1 MIRVVIGLML
11 AVPLTGCVT
20 GGVATPGQIATVSAD
35 TLYTTAVQIATQRV
49 AEGKLSREKF
59 HEMETAAYSALLLV
73 RAAAT
78 TSDLVK
84 AQQALATAT
93 SQLKGDQ

>member
-1 MIRVVIGLML
+1 MIRVAIGLML
-11 AVPLTGCVT
+11 AMPLAGCGT
-20 GGVATPGQIATVSAD
+20 MGVATPGQIATVSAD
-35 TLYTTAVQIATQRV
+35 TLYTTAVQVGTQRV
-49 AEGKLSREKF
+49 MEGKLSREKF

-73 RAAAT
+73 RVAAT
-78 TSDLVK
+78 TSDLLK